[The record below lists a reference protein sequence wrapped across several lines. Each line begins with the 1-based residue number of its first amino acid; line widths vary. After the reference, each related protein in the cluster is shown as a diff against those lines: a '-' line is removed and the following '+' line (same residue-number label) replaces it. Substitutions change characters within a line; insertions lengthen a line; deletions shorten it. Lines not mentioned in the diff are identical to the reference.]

1 MSNVSL
7 NTMRSFSPSCGENTT
22 MKTNSTLP
30 PAYGDE
36 TYGWTPAG
44 QAKWPALFDF
54 NASGGNTNTATIG

>member
-7 NTMRSFSPSCGENTT
+7 STLPPAYGENTT
-22 MKTNSTLP
+22 MKTNCTLP
-30 PAYGDE
+30 PTYGDE